1 MDKFLTWLRV
11 HFLSWLAP
19 PKSIQVIDII
29 QILIIA
35 YIVYRLIIWV
45 RNTRAYA
52 LLRGILFILGFV
64 VIARVL
70 RMEAITWLLGNLSV
84 AAITAA
90 VIIFQPELR
99 KGLEQMGHSRFF
111 SSVFSL
117 GSRNDEDNLR
127 FSEHTINELVRAS
140 FDMAEVK
147 TGALIVLERD
157 ISLSENEKTGIPVD
171 AVLTSQLLINIF
183 EHNTPL
189 HDGAV
194 IVRGNRVA
202 AATCYLPLSEN
213 MELSKRLGTR
223 HRAGLGISEATDSLT
238 IIVSEETGGVSY
250 AMAGKLT
257 TGVSPSDLRE
267 KLHEI
272 QKIREDSLLAKKRR
286 ERRDKADAE
295 QSQG

>member
-1 MDKFLTWLRV
+1 MDKVLTWLRL
-11 HFLSWLAP
+11 HILEWITP
-19 PKSIQVIDII
+19 PKTIQVIDII

-52 LLRGILFILGFV
+52 LVRGILLILGFV
-64 VIARVL
+64 VVANIL
-70 RMEAITWLLGNLSV
+70 NMEAIVWLLGNLSV

-99 KGLEQMGHSRFF
+99 KGLEQMGHSKFF
-111 SSVFSL
+111 SSIFALS
-117 GSRNDEDNLR
+117 SRSDEDNLR
-127 FSEHTINELVRAS
+127 FSEHTINELVHAS

-157 ISLSENEKTGIPVD
+157 ITLDENEKTGIPVD

-202 AATCYLPLSEN
+202 AATCFLPLSRTQ
-213 MELSKRLGTR
+213 S
-223 HRAGLGISEATDSLT
+223 AGISCRPSHTPSCRYRRPSRCSSGRLRN
-238 IIVSEETGGVSY
+238 
-250 AMAGKLT
+250 
-257 TGVSPSDLRE
+257 SPPAP
-267 KLHEI
+267 KV
-272 QKIREDSLLAKKRR
+272 
-286 ERRDKADAE
+286 
-295 QSQG
+295 